1 MAVPYAES
9 AESSP
14 SGDALLDM
22 RRAEERT
29 LLRRW
34 QLLRDE
40 RAREELVRRS
50 VPAARRLARRYARSH
65 ESLDDLSQAAI
76 LGLVQAI
83 DRFDLERGTGLATYA
98 FPTMSGELKRYLRN
112 TRWPVHM
119 PRSLQERTLE
129 VRRAAERLSGTLG
142 RTPTAAEI
150 GDALGLTVE
159 EALEAMLAEGAREPA
174 SLEGPRHEDDE
185 TASLADT
192 IGDGDAGYE
201 RIDELS
207 AVAAGLRALPG
218 RERRIVE
225 LRFGAELTQSQIAER
240 VGVSQM
246 QVSRVLRRA
255 IGRMRIVATGE
266 GAGTLEE
273 AGSG

>member
-1 MAVPYAES
+1 MRCGGAIARQSHVCS
-9 AESSP
+9 LSSP
-14 SGDALLDM
+14 C
-22 RRAEERT
+22 
-29 LLRRW
+29 
-34 QLLRDE
+34 
-40 RAREELVRRS
+40 
-50 VPAARRLARRYARSH
+50 
-65 ESLDDLSQAAI
+65 
-76 LGLVQAI
+76 
-83 DRFDLERGTGLATYA
+83 
-98 FPTMSGELKRYLRN
+98 
-112 TRWPVHM
+112 
-119 PRSLQERTLE
+119 
-129 VRRAAERLSGTLG
+129 
-142 RTPTAAEI
+142 
-150 GDALGLTVE
+150 
-159 EALEAMLAEGAREPA
+159 EPA

-185 TASLADT
+185 PASLADT

-225 LRFGAELTQSQIAER
+225 LRFGAELTQSEIAER
-240 VGVSQM
+240 VGVTQM